1 MDTTQIIIVVIC
13 SILTFLMVLLGIQV
27 YYILQEFRKT
37 IQKVNKM
44 LDDGGR
50 VTGTVG
56 DSMVNMSGFISG
68 IKAAISAIVS
78 LRGKREEDHE

>member
-1 MDTTQIIIVVIC
+1 MDTTQIVIVVIC

-37 IQKVNKM
+37 VQKINKM

-56 DSMVNMSGFISG
+56 DSMVNLVSFING
-68 IKAAISAIVS
+68 LKSAITAIAS
-78 LRGKREEDHE
+78 FRNKRED